1 MNLRSILNYKFIIDA
16 VRIINGSCFHIF
28 FVQPLDLNLMV
39 GRNRVLMQLESLD
52 YQDQI
57 QYSVLFVS
65 DTRVL
70 LHLRI
75 LEYEVDNSFLNNFSL
90 NTFHEQSSLLIIE
103 R

>member
-1 MNLRSILNYKFIIDA
+1 MNLRSILNCKFIIDA

-57 QYSVLFVS
+57 KK
-65 DTRVL
+65 T
-70 LHLRI
+70 
-75 LEYEVDNSFLNNFSL
+75 
-90 NTFHEQSSLLIIE
+90 
-103 R
+103 